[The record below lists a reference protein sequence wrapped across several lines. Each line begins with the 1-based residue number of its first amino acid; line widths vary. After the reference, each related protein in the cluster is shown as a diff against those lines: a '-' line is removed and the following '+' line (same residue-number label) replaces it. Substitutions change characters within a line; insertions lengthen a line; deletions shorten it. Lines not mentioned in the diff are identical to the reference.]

1 MRGRKRLNKMAV
13 ILRGVIRFYY
23 FLRAKY
29 RHGWNAKNSTSS
41 RGCDLQMNIEICSQ
55 CKQLRSFRGRKKR
68 ENFERGC
75 IYMDIAPSHLRPR
88 MGGEGEM
95 FG

>member
-1 MRGRKRLNKMAV
+1 MAV

-29 RHGWNAKNSTSS
+29 GYGRNAKNSTSS

-55 CKQLRSFRGRKKR
+55 CKQLKSLRGGKR
-68 ENFERGC
+68 ERIFTGGVFTC
-75 IYMDIAPSHLRPR
+75 ILPLLRLEPTMDEWEES
-88 MGGEGEM
+88 
-95 FG
+95 

>member
-1 MRGRKRLNKMAV
+1 MLRKRGFRDKMAV

-29 RHGWNAKNSTSS
+29 GYGRNAKNSTSS

-55 CKQLRSFRGRKKR
+55 CKQLKSFGGRKKG
-68 ENFERGC
+68 ENFHRGC
-75 IYMDIAPSHLRPR
+75 IYMYIAPPASGTHN
-88 MGGEGEM
+88 G
-95 FG
+95 